1 MGGEAR
7 MQFVATPVPGCF
19 EVRPVV
25 FDDERGRFAKPF
37 HGPSFAAQ
45 GIEFA
50 PAESFVTTS
59 HRGVVRGFHLQLP
72 PHQQDKLVYC
82 TVGAVLDVVVDLRV
96 GSPAAGK
103 PFSLELDADRSNALF
118 IPAGVA
124 HAFFARSECAVLT
137 YLVSTPYEPASD
149 GGIRWN
155 SVGVAWPDPAPVIS
169 SRDRALPTMSEFR
182 SPFPFR

>member
-1 MGGEAR
+1 MR
-7 MQFVATPVPGCF
+7 FVRTPIPGCV
-19 EVRPVV
+19 EVQPLV

-37 HGPSFAAQ
+37 HAPSFAAQ

-50 PAESFVTTS
+50 PVESFFTTS

-82 TVGAVLDVVVDLRV
+82 AVGTVLDVVIDLRV
-96 GSPAAGK
+96 GSPAEGT
-103 PFSLELDADRSNALF
+103 PFSLELNAERSNALF

-124 HAFFARSECAVLT
+124 HAFATRTECAVVT
-137 YLVSTPYEPASD
+137 YLVSTPYEPTSD

-155 SVGVAWPDPAPVIS
+155 SVGVDWPDATPLLSV
-169 SRDRALPTMSEFR
+169 RDRALPAISDFR
-182 SPFPFR
+182 SPFSFG